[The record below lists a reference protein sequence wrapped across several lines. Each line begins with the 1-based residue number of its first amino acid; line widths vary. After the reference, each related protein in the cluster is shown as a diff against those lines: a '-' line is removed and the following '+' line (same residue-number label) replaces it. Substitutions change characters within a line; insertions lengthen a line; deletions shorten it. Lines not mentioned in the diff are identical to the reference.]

1 MSLNDVNVGETA
13 TPHLYFQPRQM
24 TDIISAHVDR
34 RSFSLLCDTDR
45 GVSRL
50 YHSLPWPTTDH
61 PLCSKR
67 GLPPLL
73 SPQPASVSWMLPEH
87 MSASSAAS
95 STIDA
100 APPPSTSLN
109 GGEGI
114 PSTSYI
120 PSQPAPRPRLF
131 LTRLPHTA
139 WMRQNPPP
147 PASSTTVNTVSTPT
161 TSITSTW
168 LTH

>member
-1 MSLNDVNVGETA
+1 MPYRENGRYNPKSASTAADTHSRRHSIAFTSDSANDAACLRPQPLQIRSTPCCCLMSLNDANVGETA

-24 TDIISAHVDR
+24 TDIISARVDR

-45 GVSRL
+45 GVSHL

-73 SPQPASVSWMLPEH
+73 SPQPASASWMLPEH
-87 MSASSAAS
+87 MSASSATS

-100 APPPSTSLN
+100 APPPCL
-109 GGEGI
+109 
-114 PSTSYI
+114 
-120 PSQPAPRPRLF
+120 
-131 LTRLPHTA
+131 LP
-139 WMRQNPPP
+139 
-147 PASSTTVNTVSTPT
+147 
-161 TSITSTW
+161 
-168 LTH
+168 L